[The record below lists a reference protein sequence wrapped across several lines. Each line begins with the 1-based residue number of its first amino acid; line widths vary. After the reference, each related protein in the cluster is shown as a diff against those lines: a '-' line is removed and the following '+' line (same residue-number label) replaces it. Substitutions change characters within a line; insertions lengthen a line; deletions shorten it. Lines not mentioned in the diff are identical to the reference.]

1 VPESGGEQRRRGN
14 RNHAQAGDPA
24 SRLMKWAIVIA
35 VATIVVAIGSC
46 LASWMAWYSFKAQRD
61 DARQLLQAQIASE
74 LNREFDSKEMRR
86 ARRVLASELL
96 TRSANAS
103 DYRVFDFFDKVA
115 TYQHDQRID
124 GVTIYEAFSY
134 YVVRYWLAS
143 RDTVKGFRRD
153 QGDDQYHMGFEDLS
167 DWMLSQEAG
176 VRGRTVNDVAPSA
189 REIDRFLHE
198 EAALVE

>member
-1 VPESGGEQRRRGN
+1 VTDSGGELRRRSN
-14 RNHAQAGDPA
+14 RNNAQDPGVKLV
-24 SRLMKWAIVIA
+24 RWAIA
-35 VATIVVAIGSC
+35 MALATIVAATGSGV
-46 LASWMAWYSFKAQRD
+46 ASWMAWYSFKAQRD

-143 RDTVKGFRRD
+143 RDTVKGFRQD
-153 QGDDQYHMGFEDLS
+153 QGDDKYHMGFEDLS
-167 DWMLSQEAG
+167 DWMLSHEAG

-198 EAALVE
+198 EAALAE